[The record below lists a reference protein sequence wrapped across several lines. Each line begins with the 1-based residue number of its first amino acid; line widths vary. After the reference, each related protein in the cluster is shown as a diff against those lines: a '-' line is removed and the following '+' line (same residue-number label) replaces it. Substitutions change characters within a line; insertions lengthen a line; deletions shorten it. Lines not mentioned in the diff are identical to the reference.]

1 MKTLVSR
8 SVTQYQRSLLS
19 VLAVAALSV
28 PVFAGEPINKTLD
41 ADPNGVVDIEIV
53 RGDIKIEGWD
63 KSAVEV
69 VGTMDD
75 KTKEFIFKRDGKT
88 IYIENRIEKNSGH
101 GEGAKLTIR
110 VPKQSAVEADLVSAD
125 LSVKQIKGKAELST
139 VSGDLVAADLGN
151 EVILTSVS
159 GDIRLAGAGKNVE
172 LTSVSGDIHAE
183 LSAEQLSASS
193 VSGDVTIENKA
204 SLSRVSVESV
214 SGDIG
219 ITSALNDGV
228 DLSAE
233 TVSGDVIITAIG
245 SVNAKLKIETGP
257 GGDITNRL
265 SDAKPS
271 VSFISSQELNATIG
285 SGRGSIKV
293 ETVSGDIVLQKK

>member
-1 MKTLVSR
+1 MKTLASCAVA
-8 SVTQYQRSLLS
+8 QYKKSLLS
-19 VLAVAALSV
+19 VLAMAAISA

-41 ADPNGVVDIEIV
+41 ADPSGIVNIEIV

-63 KSAVEV
+63 KSTVEV

-88 IYIENRIEKNSGH
+88 IYIENKIEKNSGR

-110 VPKQSAVEADLVSAD
+110 VPKQSAVDADLVSAD
-125 LSVKQIKGKAELST
+125 LSAKKINGKAELST
-139 VSGDLVAADLGN
+139 VSGDLTAEDLGQ
-151 EVILTSVS
+151 EVKLTTVS
-159 GDIRLAGAGKNVE
+159 GDIRLVGAGKNVE
-172 LTSVSGDIHAE
+172 MTSVSGDIHAE
-183 LSAEQLSASS
+183 LSAERLSATS
-193 VSGDVTIENKA
+193 VSGDVKIDNKA

-214 SGDIG
+214 SGDVG
-219 ITSALNDGV
+219 ITSAFNDGV
-228 DLSAE
+228 ELDAE
-233 TVSGDVIITAIG
+233 TVSGDVVITAIG

-265 SDAKPS
+265 SDAKPN
-271 VSFISSQELNATIG
+271 VSFISSQELNTTIG